1 MGLNIYILNLQQF
14 YTVSVS
20 ACEHVYVCE
29 WFQVTAVK
37 KNKNKTKSNHHYKFL
52 WGAFFFYTHFFIE
65 LTASC
70 FLGKP
75 FLFWETLKFK
85 KTPIPTFPLYSL
97 SMNMVIPVELQLL
110 FQYIQTLLG
119 LASCWPTGLLLWH
132 DSLISLLKAPGS
144 QPCKSDL
151 CLWPVSSGSVRIKLV
166 SRSMVKLIFTFN
178 KSPVPSL
185 WFQAAVWD
193 WALWWTGCQCSFV
206 SWHSLTFILV

>member
-1 MGLNIYILNLQQF
+1 MCLHVNMCMCVSDFRLLRLRKIRTRQNQTIITNF
-14 YTVSVS
+14 YEV
-20 ACEHVYVCE
+20 H
-29 WFQVTAVK
+29 
-37 KNKNKTKSNHHYKFL
+37 
-52 WGAFFFYTHFFIE
+52 FFFYTHFFIE

-119 LASCWPTGLLLWH
+119 LASCGPTGLLLWH

-151 CLWPVSSGSVRIKLV
+151 CLWPVSRGSVRIKLV

-193 WALWWTGCQCSFV
+193 
-206 SWHSLTFILV
+206 